1 VSRRLHRPRKIDGKP
16 LMAKRTTPANGLFA
30 AAEATLIGL
39 YDAGVLSPAVLQR
52 VIAGFA
58 NTTVDWNTP
67 PRLRTVDNKSLHEVV
82 AMTMMPGRTLRNAS
96 KEFFAVIG
104 HIGGISAEGRDEP
117 EESDELPDEPPD
129 DEPDSDLINQLS
141 GGSGRKSAA
150 KAARK
155 TAPSVGFNPLLHA
168 SSPRKSRQS

>member
-1 VSRRLHRPRKIDGKP
+1 
-16 LMAKRTTPANGLFA
+16 MAKRAAPGNGLFA

-39 YDAGVLSPAVLQR
+39 YDGGVLSPAVLQR

-58 NTTVDWNTP
+58 DSAIDWNTS

-96 KEFFAVIG
+96 KEFFVVIG
-104 HIGGISAEGRDEP
+104 HIGGVRAEAPAE
-117 EESDELPDEPPD
+117 PDEPDESPE

-141 GGSGRKSAA
+141 GGRSGKRPART
-150 KAARK
+150 ARK
-155 TAPSVGFNPLLHA
+155 TAPSAAFNPLLHA
-168 SSPRKSRQS
+168 TSPRRSRKS

>member
-1 VSRRLHRPRKIDGKP
+1 
-16 LMAKRTTPANGLFA
+16 MAKRAAPGNGLFA

-39 YDAGVLSPAVLQR
+39 YDAGVLAPAVLQR

-58 NTTVDWNTP
+58 NSAINWNTS
-67 PRLRTVDNKSLHEVV
+67 PRLRTIDDKSLHEVV

-104 HIGGISAEGRDEP
+104 HIGGIGTEERDGPEEP
-117 EESDELPDEPPD
+117 EEPSD

-141 GGSGRKSAA
+141 GGSGRKRAA
-150 KAARK
+150 KTARK
-155 TAPSVGFNPLLHA
+155 TAPSAGFNPLLHA
-168 SSPRKSRQS
+168 TSPRKGRQS